1 MVTTMAC
8 AHSIAG
14 FMLEDLENGTAEMA
28 KRRTTGVELAKL

>member
-14 FMLEDLENGTAEMA
+14 FMLEDLANGGRA
-28 KRRTTGVELAKL
+28 KMDVQARL